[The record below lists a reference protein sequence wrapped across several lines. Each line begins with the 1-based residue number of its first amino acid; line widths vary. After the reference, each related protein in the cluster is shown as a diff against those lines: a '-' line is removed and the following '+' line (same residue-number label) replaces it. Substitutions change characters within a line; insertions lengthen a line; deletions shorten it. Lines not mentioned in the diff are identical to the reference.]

1 MIMVYLLLLKNLIIY
16 HQKILFRLLA
26 NKNDIA
32 NFVKKT
38 DFDNKLKDITS
49 NKNEMNYQ
57 EKLEQFQ
64 QKD

>member
-16 HQKILFRLLA
+16 RQKILFRLLA

>member
-16 HQKILFRLLA
+16 RQKILFRLLA

-38 DFDNKLKDITS
+38 DFDNKLKILHQI
-49 NKNEMNYQ
+49 KM
-57 EKLEQFQ
+57 K
-64 QKD
+64 